1 MLMDILAGV
10 VCGLAMGTI
19 FLGVGIY
26 ILMSNRDMYDR
37 LGKFLPQGIT
47 PAVVMLGLVI
57 SVPPVWVLLGA
68 IAGLAY
74 RLVNESLPEAGLG
87 SSNFVFTVA
96 VLCLAALSILIL
108 FLARKRLVRLGLFI
122 NISFVGL
129 FGWLLPLLADW
140 R

>member
-1 MLMDILAGV
+1 MDILAGV

-26 ILMSNRDMYDR
+26 VLVSNRDIYDR
-37 LGKFLPQGIT
+37 LSRSLPQGIT
-47 PAVVMLGLVI
+47 PTVVMLGLVI
-57 SVPPVWVLLGA
+57 SVPPAWVFLGA

-74 RLVNESLPEAGLG
+74 RLVDESLPDAGLG

-96 VLCLAALSILIL
+96 VLCLSALSILIV
-108 FLARKRLVRLGLFI
+108 FLTRKRLVRLGLFI
-122 NISFVGL
+122 NISFTGL
-129 FGWLLPLLADW
+129 FGWLLPLLANW

>member
-10 VCGLAMGTI
+10 VCGLVMGTI

-26 ILMSNRDMYDR
+26 VLMSNRDIYDR
-37 LGKFLPQGIT
+37 LSRSLPQGIT
-47 PAVVMLGLVI
+47 PTVVMLGLVI
-57 SVPPVWVLLGA
+57 SVPPGWVFLGA

-74 RLVNESLPEAGLG
+74 RLVDESLPDGGLG

-96 VLCLAALSILIL
+96 VLCLSALSILIV
-108 FLARKRLVRLGLFI
+108 FLTSKRLVRLGMFI
-122 NISFVGL
+122 NISFAGL
-129 FGWLLPLLADW
+129 FGWLLPLLANW

>member
-26 ILMSNRDMYDR
+26 FLMSHRDIYESLSR
-37 LGKFLPQGIT
+37 FLPQGIT
-47 PAVVMLGLVI
+47 PTVVMLGLVI
-57 SVPPVWVLLGA
+57 SVPPAWVLLGA
-68 IAGLAY
+68 VAGLAY
-74 RLVNESLPEAGLG
+74 RLVDESLPDAGLG

-96 VLCLAALSILIL
+96 ILCLAALATLIML
-108 FLARKRLVRLGLFI
+108 LLRKRLVRMGLFI
-122 NISFVGL
+122 NISFAGL
-129 FGWLLPLLADW
+129 FGWLLPLLANW

>member
-1 MLMDILAGV
+1 MDILAGV

-26 ILMSNRDMYDR
+26 FLMSNRDIYER
-37 LGKFLPQGIT
+37 LSRSLPQGIT
-47 PAVVMLGLVI
+47 PTVVMLGLVI

-68 IAGLAY
+68 VAGLVY
-74 RLVNESLPEAGLG
+74 RLVDESLPDAGLG

-96 VLCLAALSILIL
+96 ILCLAALATLIL
-108 FLARKRLVRLGLFI
+108 LLIRKRLVGISLFI
-122 NISFVGL
+122 NVSFTGL
-129 FGWLLPLLADW
+129 FGWLLPLLANW